1 MKSANICVQGFL
13 GIELGINLSAGCSVQ
28 FLFLWQELH
37 PSIYCFISLVTSG
50 YQKFLVTNSTVFHC
64 PLYPPTGILWC
75 SLIVSTLNILS
86 LDIYTF
92 LFLYIMP
99 FTFFYSSSLSIFTPV
114 HFISST
120 ALTILLSFTFD
131 FFTFSNKSTL
141 STITSTL
148 FVFLTSS
155 YSDFT
160 NILSLLF
167 FSTPTSQSGLLLKLS
182 AFPILLPRTCVT
194 NFIRTI
200 TPEILDQ
207 FRWSK

>member
-1 MKSANICVQGFL
+1 
-13 GIELGINLSAGCSVQ
+13 
-28 FLFLWQELH
+28 
-37 PSIYCFISLVTSG
+37 
-50 YQKFLVTNSTVFHC
+50 
-64 PLYPPTGILWC
+64 
-75 SLIVSTLNILS
+75 
-86 LDIYTF
+86 
-92 LFLYIMP
+92 MP

-182 AFPILLPRTCVT
+182 AFPILLPRTCFSIKSNLDRYNVHLACLLF
-194 NFIRTI
+194 NFCTFMKYSRF
-200 TPEILDQ
+200 L
-207 FRWSK
+207 